1 MAVAVGF
8 EPTVRLPPH
17 ALSRRAPLAARTRH
31 RRKDYKL
38 CGPGHEGAPWAGPFT
53 SATTVRW
60 SWLWNHLLFYPR
72 FQTARC
78 GPFWTNLFNALD
90 LIQGNAD
97 GWPLGW
103 NDTASSAV
111 VPVIGLLIVG
121 PQGAK

>member
-1 MAVAVGF
+1 MGWSLHVCHNRSLVLAM
-8 EPTVRLPPH
+8 E
-17 ALSRRAPLAARTRH
+17 PLA
-31 RRKDYKL
+31 
-38 CGPGHEGAPWAGPFT
+38 
-53 SATTVRW
+53 
-60 SWLWNHLLFYPR
+60 FYPR

-111 VPVIGLLIVG
+111 VPVIGLLSVG
-121 PQGAK
+121 PLGAK